1 MSFRK
6 ALLMGLVVSTGCAH
20 RPPVQRGSY
29 TLEGKSGYSLLVP
42 SLASPASDPNFQ
54 TTIVSIGVDQQK
66 MERKPNESCAIRGNV
81 FSLSVMEVG
90 SRNQWIVRSLSTQGW
105 LTRGAELNIHAEWTR
120 FIQDL
125 QRLEREGCFPRK
137 ETFFALRRA
146 IAEEISVPATE
157 AAFFLYS
164 FGGTGFVDLAPGME
178 VRFERPFVRAANST
192 SKAVY
197 GGSLEADY
205 RVTSPTG
212 ADVALQLSRAT
223 KVKAARSPEAGR
235 SENIFDLPNRFR
247 SKSMLR
253 LFLQTMGDGKDAMP
267 AILLGA
273 NSVQELDE
281 ATTTIE
287 KNGRAKCPDALGSQG
302 DCILFGSRTAVS
314 LMSSI
319 NVNGKAQ
326 MLPFGMSLGQ
336 MIDVSS
342 RSAGGHA
349 LETVSL
355 SRSLV
360 SGSYAEIRFP
370 RTMEAV
376 QQIVL
381 LPGDRLTWR

>member
-1 MSFRK
+1 M
-6 ALLMGLVVSTGCAH
+6 
-20 RPPVQRGSY
+20 RGDQ
-29 TLEGKSGYSLLVP
+29 EKSNSNAG
-42 SLASPASDPNFQ
+42 
-54 TTIVSIGVDQQK
+54 
-66 MERKPNESCAIRGNV
+66 ERCAIRGEV
-81 FSLSVMEVG
+81 FSLNAMKG
-90 SRNQWIVRSLSTQGW
+90 GFPNRWIVRSLSARGW
-105 LTRGAELNIHAEWTR
+105 ETRGAELNIHAEWNR

-125 QRLEREGCFPRK
+125 QGLEGEGCFPRK

-164 FGGTGFVDLAPGME
+164 FGGRGFVDLAPGME
-178 VRFERPFVRAANST
+178 VRFERPFMQEATST

-205 RVTSPTG
+205 RVISPTG
-212 ADVALQLSRAT
+212 ADVALQLLHAT
-223 KVKAARSPEAGR
+223 KVKAARSAEAGG
-235 SENIFDLPNRFR
+235 SENIFELPKRFH

-253 LFLQTMGDGKDAMP
+253 LFLQTVGDSREAMP

-273 NSVQELDE
+273 DSLQGLDK
-281 ATTTIE
+281 ATTAIE
-287 KNGRAKCPDALGSQG
+287 KNGRAKCPEG
-302 DCILFGSRTAVS
+302 DRERVDCVSFGSGTAVS

-319 NVNGKAQ
+319 SVKGKAQ

-342 RSAGGHA
+342 RSGGHA

-355 SRSLV
+355 SRLLV
-360 SGSYAEIRFP
+360 GGGYAEIRFP
-370 RTMEAV
+370 RTIEAV